1 MSVARLLAV
10 CAVTVCVA
18 GASANVV
25 AQGGAATEVG
35 VDAVR
40 LEPLSQTVPVI
51 GRVVARQSG
60 QVTAQVAG
68 PVEEVMVTV
77 GDRVS
82 RGDVL
87 ARIERAWLSA
97 TRDDRAAAVEQ
108 SEAQVTSAQA
118 SAAMS
123 SQELRRLERLRK
135 SAAFNQARF
144 EDARQE
150 YARAQAEILRAQAQ
164 LASAEAQ
171 LVISATN
178 LERSEVQAPYD
189 GVITR
194 RLTEAGDY
202 VTIGAPVVE
211 MVDDTSIEIEADVP
225 YDRLAGL
232 TPGRTVT
239 VTFSDGV
246 GETVAVRAVIP
257 VENPLTRTQAVRF
270 APQFGPDR
278 RRTAIN
284 QSVTL
289 SVPAGAPRV
298 IPTVHKDGVLRS
310 QRGASVFVVNDG
322 KAVQRPVQLGES
334 VGNRL
339 EVLDGLAAGDLV
351 VVRGN
356 ERIRPN
362 EPVRYEGGS

>member
-10 CAVTVCVA
+10 CAAVVSVT
-18 GASANVV
+18 GAPSSML
-25 AQGGAATEVG
+25 AQGREATEVG

-68 PVEEVMVTV
+68 PVEEVLVTV
-77 GDRVS
+77 GDRVR

-87 ARIERAWLSA
+87 ARIERAWLTA

-108 SEAQVTSAQA
+108 FEAQVTSARA

-123 SQELRRLERLRK
+123 SQDLRRLERLRQ

-150 YARAQAEILRAQAQ
+150 YARAQAEISRAQAQ

-178 LERSEVQAPYD
+178 LERSEVRAPYD

-194 RLTEAGDY
+194 RHTEAGDY
-202 VTIGAPVVE
+202 LGIGAPVVD

-225 YDRLAGL
+225 YDRLSGL
-232 TPGRTVT
+232 TPGRTVS
-239 VTFSDGV
+239 VTFPDGAE
-246 GETVAVRAVIP
+246 ETAAVRAIIP

-270 APQFGPDR
+270 ATRFGPDG

-289 SVPAGAPRV
+289 SVPMGVPRE

-310 QRGASVFVVNDG
+310 QRGASVFVASDG
-322 KAVQRPVQLGES
+322 KAVPRPVRLGES
-334 VGNRL
+334 VGNRM
-339 EVLDGLAAGDLV
+339 EVLDGLAPGDLV
-351 VVRGN
+351 IVRGN

-362 EPVRYEGGS
+362 EPVRYEGGT